1 MTDLPISSVSKTPAQ
16 KPEVTSPAI
25 EAARADPKLPEKV
38 SRLQNLSRIVLDSTG
53 KFSEADRVSAYVSI
67 HEMAVTGQMMGMGNA
82 GMTLHDEVV
91 RGEIGQKVQALH
103 SAMAAAVMPIG
114 LAGDGPGAMRA
125 ALAFYDG
132 LSASDQDFL
141 FQTSI
146 NAPMRDGKKFAN
158 VRAWQDNMN
167 AAILM
172 SEYTHAN
179 RDLIASGATSKVDD
193 PKFAAALRMNSS
205 GDVGSASWSS
215 MVLKLFER
223 PKDKIDLSD
232 SAKRFVGDFRDNPRE
247 GNQYQEGSIASKT
260 V

>member
-1 MTDLPISSVSKTPAQ
+1 MTDLSIVSVPKTPAQ

-25 EAARADPKLPEKV
+25 EAAKADPKLPEKV
-38 SRLQNLSRIVLDSTG
+38 SRLQNLSRMVLDSTG
-53 KFSEADRVSAYVSI
+53 KFSEADRLSAYVSI

-82 GMTLHDEVV
+82 GMELHDQVV

-103 SAMAAAVMPIG
+103 SAMSAAVMPIG
-114 LAGDGPGAMRA
+114 MAGDGPGAMRA

-141 FQTSI
+141 FKTSI
-146 NAPMRDGKKFAN
+146 NAPMRDGTKFAS
-158 VRAWQDNMN
+158 VGAWKDNMN

-172 SEYTHAN
+172 SEYTQAN
-179 RDLIASGATSKVDD
+179 RDLIASGATSKANDS
-193 PKFAAALRMNSS
+193 KFEAAVRLNNS

-232 SAKRFVGDFRDNPRE
+232 SAKRVVGDFRDVPRQ
-247 GNQYQEGSIASKT
+247 GSQYQEGSITSKT